1 MAAIS
6 SNIILHFVILIC
18 ILISVAYLTLAER
31 KILGAM
37 QIRKGPGVVGLFGLL
52 QPLAD
57 GLKLLFKETI
67 IPRNANKI
75 LFIFSP
81 IIVLF
86 LSLLLFAGLPVS
98 LFFPPVLLDFSLLFI
113 LAVSSLNVYGI
124 VLAGWSSNSKY
135 AFLGAIRATAQ
146 MVSYEVSITLIVLIV
161 FFNVGSFSLIDLVL
175 AQQHNAFVFPFFPL
189 AIMFFISILAET
201 NRTPFDLSEAEAEL
215 VAGYNVEYSAM
226 SFAMFFLG
234 EYTSMIAMSLFFVLL
249 FFAGGWPIF
258 SVLSFIPYPLW
269 LSFKT
274 VLVLFVF
281 IWVRGTFPRYRYDQ
295 LMKLGWQVF
304 LPVTLSILLCFMFL
318 WRLLIC

>member
-226 SFAMFFLG
+226 SFAMFF
-234 EYTSMIAMSLFFVLL
+234 F
-249 FFAGGWPIF
+249 
-258 SVLSFIPYPLW
+258 
-269 LSFKT
+269 
-274 VLVLFVF
+274 
-281 IWVRGTFPRYRYDQ
+281 RGIY
-295 LMKLGWQVF
+295 
-304 LPVTLSILLCFMFL
+304 
-318 WRLLIC
+318 